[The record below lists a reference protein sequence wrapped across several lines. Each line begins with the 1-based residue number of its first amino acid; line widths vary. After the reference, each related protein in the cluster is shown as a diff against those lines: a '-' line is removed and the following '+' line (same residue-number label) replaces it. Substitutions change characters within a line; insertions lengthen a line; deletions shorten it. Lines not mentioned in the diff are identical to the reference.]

1 MESWVS
7 AIQSKQGKYSGGRRG
22 STILALNGGL
32 PTFCFHDRVA
42 FFYSKEGLTGSNQKL
57 RQLCSQGATRRGTK
71 KHAHTHDFGRFN
83 GLPFMRIVRKAM
95 CLKGNSKWKYLFW
108 TSHFI
113 LEQQAQCWHLTTS
126 RNDTWV
132 ATQDKK
138 YTSKTG
144 LESWFLLIK
153 INKIHFFF

>member
-7 AIQSKQGKYSGGRRG
+7 AIQSKQFKYSGGRRG
-22 STILALNGGL
+22 SPILALNGGL

-57 RQLCSQGATRRGTK
+57 RQLCSQGATRRGTR
-71 KHAHTHDFGRFN
+71 HAHTHDLGRFN
-83 GLPFMRIVRKAM
+83 GLSFMRNVRKAT
-95 CLKGNSKWKYLFW
+95 CLKGKSRWKYLFW

-113 LEQQAQCWHLTTS
+113 LEQQAQRWHLTSS
-126 RNDTWV
+126 RNDAWV

-144 LESWFLLIK
+144 LESWFLTKI
-153 INKIHFFF
+153 INKINFSF